1 MAVTQQVISTT
12 YEITSE
18 GASDTDHLRIR
29 VSIEKGSTAL
39 SGASEAQILG
49 FVKTYLQSLSPYPI
63 AVGREQVIRIDGL

>member
-1 MAVTQQVISTT
+1 MVSQQIVSTT

-18 GASDTDHLRIR
+18 GGSDTDHLRIQ

-49 FVKTYLQSLSPYPI
+49 FVKTYLQSLSAYPI
-63 AVGREQVIRIDGL
+63 SVGREQVIRVEGL